1 MNRVQFLIVTTLSGI
16 VALCIF
22 LQIIFVRLL
31 GADQS
36 RLRDTEQALQAG
48 QNDFNHLQQI
58 ATRVAQL
65 AQQQNDQALRD
76 LLARQN
82 IQIKPNAD
90 EANSGAPAPAPAAP
104 APAAPSTH

>member
-1 MNRVQFLIVTTLSGI
+1 MNRVQFLIVTILSGI

-48 QNDFNHLQQI
+48 QNDFTHLQQI

-65 AQQQNDQALRD
+65 AQQQNDEELRN
-76 LLARQN
+76 LLTRQN
-82 IQIKPNAD
+82 IQIKANPD
-90 EANSGAPAPAPAAP
+90 EAAPGTPAAAPAPAPATS
-104 APAAPSTH
+104 STH